1 MRVNKIMENVFRSR
15 PFKVRNADEYDVT
28 NVLGLFVSPING
40 LATPFDYENSIIKG
54 RMGSGKTMYLRAN
67 HAYYLS
73 ALVPSLT
80 QQHDEIIL
88 PVFIRLNDFQHIKE
102 PSEIYRAIIIRVIE
116 ELTSIYIH
124 LEDMKHLAAIQSGI
138 KHLPDS
144 LLGAHKLASSI
155 KQLAQLG
162 SEEYIERVTSEL
174 GLKGGVK
181 QKFLE
186 LSAEYKNINFTEL
199 KKKPNP
205 GIKDI
210 EECYKNLLEG
220 QEGKILLLID
230 EAGSLDKSF
239 FRESDD
245 LCFFEILMN
254 QFRTSS
260 FIRTKIAVYP
270 NSYSDML
277 TETRYG
283 DAVLLEDDVKKEAGY
298 NIFRSRTLD
307 MIENYL
313 NPNAY
318 ENTSVLVND
327 VFDLSETETIGD
339 AIEQIIYASNG
350 NMRRM
355 MQLLDLTMETA
366 YLESNSPT
374 LITKEH
380 ALKTLIKHA
389 QKAESEHH
397 PQDLDLLTSLST
409 VCKARSAFKFRFP
422 NVPLHKYTNRSEE
435 YNLVNV
441 VQLGSGRRA
450 TVYSF
455 DYAYTVYKEIPTH
468 RMNESEKVHHGRSKV
483 GGRWLDREAT
493 INDEIILNADLPG
506 KIEGVVDY
514 LKSDSGFIVCD
525 KGDQYWFSSND
536 VIKADQSK
544 PLILYKRVRFYPT
557 MLEDAKRAVL
567 LEVL

>member
-1 MRVNKIMENVFRSR
+1 MENVFRSR
-15 PFKVRNADEYDVT
+15 PFKIRNADEYDVT

-73 ALVPSLT
+73 VLVPSLI
-80 QQHDEIIL
+80 QKHDEIIL

-102 PSEIYRAIIIRVIE
+102 PSEIYRAIIIKVIE
-116 ELTSIYIH
+116 ELTSIYLH
-124 LEDMKHLAAIQSGI
+124 LEDMKHLASMQSGM

-155 KQLAQLG
+155 KLLAQLG
-162 SEEYIERVTSEL
+162 SEEYIERVTNEL
-174 GLKGGVK
+174 GLKGGLK
-181 QKFLE
+181 SKFLE

-239 FRESDD
+239 FKANDD
-245 LCFFEILMN
+245 SCFFEILMN

-283 DAVLLEDDVKKEAGY
+283 DAVILEDDVKNQAGFDV
-298 NIFRSRTLD
+298 FRDRTIN

-313 NPNAY
+313 NPNSY
-318 ENTSVLVND
+318 EKASTKVSD
-327 VFDLSETETIGD
+327 IFDLSTVDTTGD

-366 YLESNSPT
+366 FIESNGPA
-374 LITKEH
+374 LISKEH
-380 ALKTLIKHA
+380 ALKTLCKHA
-389 QKAESEHH
+389 QKAEAEYPH
-397 PQDLDLLTSLST
+397 QDLDLLNSLSK
-409 VCKARSAFKFRFP
+409 VCKARSAFKFKFP
-422 NVPLHKYTNRSEE
+422 NVSLYKYTNRSEE
-435 YNLVNV
+435 FNLVNV

-450 TVYSF
+450 TVYEF
-455 DYAYTVYKEIPTH
+455 DYAYSIFRDIPTH
-468 RMNESEKVHHGRSKV
+468 RMTDSEKVNHLRTNV
-483 GGRWLDREAT
+483 NGRWLDREAT
-493 INDEIILNADLPG
+493 ISDEVILHSALPG
-506 KIEGVVDY
+506 KIEGVIDY
-514 LKSDSGFIVCD
+514 MKGDSGFIICD
-525 KGDQYWFSSND
+525 QGLQYFFTTSD
-536 VIKADQSK
+536 VIDADKSK
-544 PLILYKRVRFYPT
+544 PIHKSKRIRFYPS
-557 MLEDAKRAVL
+557 MLQDSKMAVL